1 MGINRIKNGC
11 KVIYSG
17 DFGYQKRWQNV
28 RALPNL
34 FARPLTATISIL
46 LIFSF
51 FSNLI
56 VKSYIALAHSFLHV
70 NGSLSQISLKCE
82 NFQFPLQ
89 LSWKPFIVF
98 STFWSLNQQ
107 IGGIH
112 CLTRISIIIKKIKT
126 IRIIDIIINNWKPN
140 IYIFNHTFL

>member
-17 DFGYQKRWQNV
+17 DFGYKKRQWNI

-34 FARPLTATISIL
+34 FVRPLIATISIL

-56 VKSYIALAHSFLHV
+56 VKSYFALAHLFLHF
-70 NGSLSQISLKCE
+70 NGSHSQISLKCE

-89 LSWKPFIVF
+89 LS
-98 STFWSLNQQ
+98 
-107 IGGIH
+107 
-112 CLTRISIIIKKIKT
+112 
-126 IRIIDIIINNWKPN
+126 
-140 IYIFNHTFL
+140 